1 MQNGS
6 RDSAFFQPQLLERN
20 YGENVEQQL
29 GQADRGERCLL
40 AKVLH
45 EWIETLESFKVKQL
59 SQSVLGDGPTSG
71 SEEIYWLAVQVPVS
85 YSGKSVY
92 LDVLGV

>member
-1 MQNGS
+1 M
-6 RDSAFFQPQLLERN
+6 
-20 YGENVEQQL
+20 
-29 GQADRGERCLL
+29 

-59 SQSVLGDGPTSG
+59 SQSILDDGPTSK

-85 YSGKSVY
+85 YSGRFVF

>member
-1 MQNGS
+1 MS
-6 RDSAFFQPQLLERN
+6 FK
-20 YGENVEQQL
+20 
-29 GQADRGERCLL
+29 GERCLL

-59 SQSVLGDGPTSG
+59 SQSILDDGPTSK

-85 YSGKSVY
+85 YSGRFVF